1 MKLSDFVHFS
11 TDIADTGT
19 LYAVSI
25 QPVLVCISILVAVIG
40 VYMALK
46 VIPRIQIAETKA
58 FKVFWILVGA
68 LTMGISV
75 WSMHFTGMLALK
87 LPCGVSYEPLTT
99 LASMIP
105 AVLASA
111 VALVFIARKNSSNL
125 SLFGSSTLLGAGIG
139 AMHYSGMAAMR
150 LPGYVSYN
158 PYLFSLSIVVAIL
171 LAFIAL
177 ECRARL
183 SNFAKS
189 RDLVAALIMGAAISG
204 MHYTATSAAYFIKSD
219 IPLPARLDYLSTTY
233 LAVIVIMV
241 LLLLAALIVTS
252 VTAYR
257 YMSIAKRE
265 ERWRFALEAV
275 DHAVWDWNIAIDEVT
290 YSNQLA
296 EKYGIPSSRL
306 KNPVDSI
313 KAFIHPDDY
322 QNTIQKMQDYV
333 AGNIGTYEA
342 EYRSK
347 VNSGEYLWVLSR
359 GMVIDRNEDGKP
371 TRIVGTHTDITQ
383 KRRAQMRETAR
394 NHILELLAN
403 GAPLNNILQVL
414 VNSVEQQNP
423 DMICSIIL
431 IDHTGLHMRTAAA
444 PSLPAF
450 YSQAIDGLAIGV
462 GVGCCG
468 TACYTGE
475 RVIAENIQTHPYWEN
490 YKEIGK
496 KANLG
501 ACWSEPIKSATGKV
515 LGSFAIYHHEPS
527 TPKEADIQLIEQNA
541 NLAGIAIEKT
551 LAKEQLELASLVY
564 QNASEGMLVTDANKN
579 IVAINAAFT
588 EITGYSEDITLGEN
602 PRILSSGKHDA
613 AFFDKINA
621 ALKANG
627 RWKGELWN
635 RHKNGQEYLILMSI
649 DIIHDSQGN
658 IERYVSL
665 FSDITEKKKS
675 EELIWQQANFDTLT
689 QLPNRRL
696 FREKMEHEI
705 IRSQRDGLPM
715 AILFIDLDRFK
726 EVNDTLGHG
735 MGDILLIEAAKR
747 IKNAVRE
754 SDTVARLGGDE
765 FTIILSDLH
774 DHTNVERIAH
784 NILHS
789 LSQPFA
795 LSDDM
800 SYVSGSIGITFYPD
814 DATDIDNLLKNADQ
828 AMYAAKEN
836 GRNRFHYF
844 TADMQK
850 SAQSRIRLANDL
862 RVALAR
868 NELLLH
874 YQPIV
879 ELATGNIFKAE
890 ALIRWQHPKH
900 GLISPAEFIPI
911 AEDTGLIV
919 EIGDWVFAEAAK
931 QAALWRALHDPE
943 FQISIN
949 KSPVQFRN
957 NGETSVDWIAQLI
970 ELDLPGQGIVVEIT
984 EGLLLDAASD
994 VTTRLLQYRDA
1005 GIQVAIDD
1013 FGTGYSSLSY
1023 LKKFD
1028 IDYLKID
1035 QSFVRNLKLNS
1046 NDMALCEAIIV
1057 MAHKLGIKVIA
1068 EGIETEDQRKLL
1080 IQAGCDFGQGY
1091 LFSRPVIASSFDA
1104 LLLNNMDA

>member
-1 MKLSDFVHFS
+1 MKLSDFVRFS
-11 TDIADTGT
+11 TYIADTT
-19 LYAVSI
+19 SLYPVTI
-25 QPVLVCISILVAVIG
+25 QPVLVGISILVAVIG

-46 VIPRIQIAETKA
+46 VIPRIQIAETKP
-58 FKVFWILVGA
+58 FKTFWILVGA

-75 WSMHFTGMLALK
+75 WSMHFIGMLALE

-111 VALVFIARKNSSNL
+111 VALIFISKKTSSNL
-125 SLFGSSTLLGAGIG
+125 SIFGSSLLLGAGIG
-139 AMHYSGMAAMR
+139 TMHYSGMAAMR
-150 LPGYVSYN
+150 LPGYVSYD
-158 PYLFSLSIVVAIL
+158 PYLFCLSIVVAVL

-177 ECRARL
+177 ECRDRL
-183 SNFAKS
+183 SRFSKS
-189 RDLVAALIMGAAISG
+189 RDLVAALVMGAAISG

-219 IPLPARLDYLSTTY
+219 IPLPTRLDYFSTSY
-233 LAVIVIMV
+233 LAVIIIMV

-265 ERWRFALEAV
+265 ERWRLALEAV
-275 DHAVWDWNIAIDEVT
+275 DHAVWDWNVVIDEVS
-290 YSNQLA
+290 YSPQLA
-296 EKYGIPSSRL
+296 EKYGIPSSTLR
-306 KNPVDSI
+306 NPINAI
-313 KAFIHPDDY
+313 KPFIHPDDY
-322 QNTIQKMQDYV
+322 QNTVQKMQDYV
-333 AGNIGTYEA
+333 AGKIETYEI

-347 VNSGEYLWVLSR
+347 VKTGEYRWVLSR
-359 GMVIDRNEDGKP
+359 GMVIARNEDGKP
-371 TRIVGTHTDITQ
+371 TRIVGTHTDITE
-383 KRRAQMRETAR
+383 KRGNQMREIAR
-394 NHILELLAN
+394 NHILELLAK
-403 GAPLNNILQVL
+403 GAPLQDILHVL
-414 VNSVEQQNP
+414 VNSAEEQNSG
-423 DMICSIIL
+423 MICSILL
-431 IDHTGLHMRTAAA
+431 IDNTGLHMRTAAA

-450 YSQAIDGLAIGV
+450 YSEAIDGLAIGI

-475 RVIAENIQTHPYWEN
+475 RVIAEDIRTHPYWKD
-490 YKEIGK
+490 YKGIGI

-501 ACWSEPIKSATGKV
+501 ACWSEPIKSSTGKV
-515 LGSFAIYHHEPS
+515 LGSFAIYHHQPS
-527 TPKEADIQLIEQNA
+527 TPTDADIQLIEQNA
-541 NLAGIAIEKT
+541 NLAGIAIEKSM
-551 LAKEQLELASLVY
+551 ANEQLELASLVY
-564 QNASEGMLVTDANKN
+564 QNASEGMLVTDANQN
-579 IVAINAAFT
+579 IIAVNSAFT
-588 EITGYSEDITLGEN
+588 EITGYPEIIALGQN

-613 AFFDKINA
+613 AFFSHINT
-621 ALKANG
+621 ALQENG
-627 RWKGELWN
+627 SWKGELWN
-635 RHKNGQEYLILMSI
+635 RHQNGQEYLILISI
-649 DIIHDSQGN
+649 DIINDSQGN

-675 EELIWQQANFDTLT
+675 EELIWQQANFDALT

-726 EVNDTLGHG
+726 EVNDTLGHD
-735 MGDILLIEAAKR
+735 MGDVLLIEASKR

-765 FTIILSDLH
+765 FTIIIPDLH
-774 DHTNVERIAH
+774 EHTNVERIAH

-814 DATDIDNLLKNADQ
+814 DATEIDELLKNADQ

-879 ELATGNIFKAE
+879 ELSTGNIFKAE
-890 ALIRWQHPKH
+890 ALLRWQHPKH
-900 GLISPAEFIPI
+900 GLVSPAEFIPI

-919 EIGDWVFAEAAK
+919 AIGDWVFEEAAK
-931 QAALWRALHDPE
+931 QALLWRVSHDPE
-943 FQISIN
+943 FQISVN

-957 NGETSVDWIAQLI
+957 NGEASVDWIAQL
-970 ELDLPGQGIVVEIT
+970 LDLKLPGHGIVIEIT

-1068 EGIETEDQRKLL
+1068 EGIETEEQRQLL

-1091 LFSRPVIASSFDA
+1091 LFSRPVIASSFDT
-1104 LLLNNMDA
+1104 LLMNNKDA